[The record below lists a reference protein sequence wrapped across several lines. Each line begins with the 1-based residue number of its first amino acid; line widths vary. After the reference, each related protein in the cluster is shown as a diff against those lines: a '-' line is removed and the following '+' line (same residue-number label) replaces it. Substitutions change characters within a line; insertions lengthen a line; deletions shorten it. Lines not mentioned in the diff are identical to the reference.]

1 MLDGFDENTIEMVG
15 HDYPFFRHVTG
26 VRDGL
31 DIQYKPLGA
40 LQAFKPVL
48 ENRPFQVNEFSLA
61 NYTMMR
67 DRGVEWMTAIPVF
80 LNRAFR
86 HGSLYVRRD
95 SDLTHPSDLRGKTI
109 GAREYT
115 QTAGVWWRGT
125 MIDEY
130 DLHWSDLNWV
140 AGPEQRFAPPD
151 EAAVRTV
158 EGDLEQM
165 VIDGKIDAFLAP
177 FTEDGRKPEGERQLR
192 PLLPDTEA
200 AERDYFART
209 GIYPL
214 NHAVVIHETCL
225 AQYPAAPKALFEAC
239 CASKQQFYAD
249 GGNLNPWGER
259 AGDPAGDDPIPF
271 GLTDKNREIV
281 GTLWRYLFEQKLI
294 SRIPDIDP
302 LFADGAAGFVDA

>member
-1 MLDGFDENTIEMVG
+1 MQDGFDENTIEIVG
-15 HDYPFFRHVTG
+15 HEWPFFRDVSG
-26 VRDGL
+26 IRDGL
-31 DIQYKPLGA
+31 DLRYKSVGPA
-40 LQAFKPVL
+40 QPFTAVL

-61 NYTMMR
+61 NYAMMR

-140 AGPEQRFAPPD
+140 AGPKQRFVPPG
-151 EAAVRTV
+151 EASVRTV
-158 EGDLEQM
+158 EGDLERL

-177 FTEDGRKPEGERQLR
+177 FTEDSKKPEAERQLR
-192 PLLPDTEA
+192 PLMPDTET

-214 NHAVVIHETCL
+214 NHAVVIHEACL
-225 AQYPAAPKALFEAC
+225 AKHPAAPKALFDAC
-239 CASKQQFYAD
+239 CASKKKFYAA
-249 GGNLNPWGER
+249 GGNMNPWGDSAE
-259 AGDPAGDDPIPF
+259 DDPIPF
-271 GLTDKNREIV
+271 GLSEKNREIV
-281 GTLWRYLFEQKLI
+281 GTLLGYLFEQKLI
-294 SRIPDIDP
+294 GRVPDIDP
-302 LFADGAAGFVDA
+302 LFVDGAAGFVDA